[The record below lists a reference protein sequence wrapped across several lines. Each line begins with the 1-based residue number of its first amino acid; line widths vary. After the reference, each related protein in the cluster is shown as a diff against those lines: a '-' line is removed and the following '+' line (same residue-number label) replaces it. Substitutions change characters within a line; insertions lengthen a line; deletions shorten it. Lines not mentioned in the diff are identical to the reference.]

1 MSKQDDK
8 YLENVEDNT
17 LENAEDAANQASV
30 RVTNRREA
38 WQKSVNQP
46 AKKP

>member
-17 LENAEDAANQASV
+17 LENTEEMSNQAGV
-30 RVTNRREA
+30 E
-38 WQKSVNQP
+38 
-46 AKKP
+46 